1 MDVLT
6 SQAVDMLMDNE
17 KIKKKVYP
25 VVLCNIIFNVLI
37 IALLIFIALKIN
49 YTNAPPVHTHH

>member
-1 MDVLT
+1 
-6 SQAVDMLMDNE
+6 MDNE

-49 YTNAPPVHTHH
+49 YNNAPPLHTHH

>member
-1 MDVLT
+1 MDLT
-6 SQAVDMLMDNE
+6 SQAIDMLMDNE

-37 IALLIFIALKIN
+37 IILLIFIALKIN
-49 YTNAPPVHTHH
+49 YAPVHINN